1 MGQVSAVD
9 LDSPP
14 YNSFTYRLRSDDP
27 DSAYFLVDGATG
39 NIRTA
44 MPLDRERRRMYRMS
58 VIAQSDTVRH
68 VTYDVSEMALNQIY
82 TAFRKKNT
90 HSRFLSYLRGK
101 CLYLHEIFRVRFRG
115 IKYSVDIKISIHCY
129 R

>member
-1 MGQVSAVD
+1 VGQVSAVD

-68 VTYDVSEMALNQIY
+68 VTYDVSEMALNQMY
-82 TAFRKKNT
+82 TAFRKKTPT
-90 HSRFLSYLRGK
+90 HVFFHISVESVCIYTKFSGYVSEELSILWT
-101 CLYLHEIFRVRFRG
+101 
-115 IKYSVDIKISIHCY
+115 
-129 R
+129 